1 MFKSCKTIVLSA
13 AFVALFLMPDGCRVL
28 AGPKEKL
35 ISLLTKDIAAGIGTD
50 FERCFNHS
58 HKSPIVFLEKL
69 KEFCKR
75 AIDSIFRKLQSDAF
89 WDQIRGDYLFW
100 NFLQDCE
107 NYREFEKLAIERYS
121 FDSTKLGVFY
131 DKLRSSFEMGYNK
144 VKKEKPRYQM
154 RSYNPLVRKDADVLA
169 KFLWQRLFP
178 TFKESSSHLRTSLA
192 MRQGRLSLLKEAVAG
207 AFKGKKIR
215 TGSLFS
221 VLEFK
226 EEELNKKFKEDLL
239 KLLKKILEEG
249 DLFSGKFVDMFW
261 MALGEDIKALPCC
274 QKVDSLCDFFDG
286 YIPFSDTEMAYGVK
300 VFKLSQAQEIFE
312 KWEADYLF
320 KLKEYIDDIL
330 RKRNIILHTA
340 LLQTPEGEVR
350 EFFGR
355 MTERLQSVNEKV
367 QKRIWEEQKFWD
379 PWYWK
384 IEPNLG
390 DDEAKKIF
398 DELEEKEGKELQ
410 SVNEKVQKRILEE
423 QKFWDPWYWKSE
435 PYFNN
440 EEKKKIFDE
449 LNESE
454 EQVKDDGCELKKRTS
469 RVTSKPISTQRAIS
483 QGMPM
488 MPAPGWKTT
497 WGINEAGVPE
507 VSLKYEF

>member
-89 WDQIRGDYLFW
+89 WNQIQGDGLFL

-154 RSYNPLVRKDADVLA
+154 RSYNPLVRKDADPLVRKDADVLA

-221 VLEFK
+221 VLKFK
-226 EEELNKKFKEDLL
+226 EEELNKKF
-239 KLLKKILEEG
+239 EG
-249 DLFSGKFVDMFW
+249 DLF
-261 MALGEDIKALPCC
+261 
-274 QKVDSLCDFFDG
+274 
-286 YIPFSDTEMAYGVK
+286 
-300 VFKLSQAQEIFE
+300 KL
-312 KWEADYLF
+312 
-320 KLKEYIDDIL
+320 LKEIL
-330 RKRNIILHTA
+330 IFLTVLYVTFKNGNTVLFILTKRFLKGLNLFVCIYCLEHDRRKT
-340 LLQTPEGEVR
+340 
-350 EFFGR
+350 
-355 MTERLQSVNEKV
+355 
-367 QKRIWEEQKFWD
+367 
-379 PWYWK
+379 
-384 IEPNLG
+384 
-390 DDEAKKIF
+390 
-398 DELEEKEGKELQ
+398 
-410 SVNEKVQKRILEE
+410 
-423 QKFWDPWYWKSE
+423 
-435 PYFNN
+435 
-440 EEKKKIFDE
+440 
-449 LNESE
+449 
-454 EQVKDDGCELKKRTS
+454 
-469 RVTSKPISTQRAIS
+469 
-483 QGMPM
+483 
-488 MPAPGWKTT
+488 
-497 WGINEAGVPE
+497 
-507 VSLKYEF
+507 